1 MARPGP
7 APKPKRLK
15 LLRGTYQPCRD
26 APSAPSPDPV
36 VPSCPRWLGR
46 EAKAEWRRV
55 TKELGKLKLLTRLD
69 RGALIVLCQFHETHY
84 TAYKVV
90 HEKGFTYEN
99 DKGNIVQRPE
109 VAIMK
114 NAAHELRLMDSE
126 FGMTPASRSKVSAL
140 KADGGDDDPW
150 QSL

>member
-1 MARPGP
+1 MAKPGP

-26 APSAPSPDPV
+26 APSVPSPKPA

-55 TKELGKLKLLTRLD
+55 TKELGKLKLLARLD
-69 RGALIVLCQFHETHY
+69 RGALIVLCQLYETHY
-84 TAYKVV
+84 RAYKVV
-90 HEKGFTYEN
+90 SENGFTSV
-99 DKGNIVQRPE
+99 DDSFKVTQRPE

-114 NAAHELRLMDSE
+114 NAAHELRLAYSE
-126 FGMTPASRSKVSAL
+126 FGMTPSSRPKVSAL
-140 KADGGDDDPW
+140 GLDEREDDPW
-150 QSL
+150 QSM